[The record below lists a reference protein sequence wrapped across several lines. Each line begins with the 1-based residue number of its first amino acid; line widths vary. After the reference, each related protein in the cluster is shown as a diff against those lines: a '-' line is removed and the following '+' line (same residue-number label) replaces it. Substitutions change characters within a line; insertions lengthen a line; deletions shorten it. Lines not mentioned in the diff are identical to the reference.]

1 MNLYVREC
9 NEEKANTSSQFPVL
23 AEGYVQLMSTT
34 ERCKNGTQNVRRVG
48 PENFIVLRTL

>member
-34 ERCKNGTQNVRRVG
+34 ERCKNQMIW
-48 PENFIVLRTL
+48 P